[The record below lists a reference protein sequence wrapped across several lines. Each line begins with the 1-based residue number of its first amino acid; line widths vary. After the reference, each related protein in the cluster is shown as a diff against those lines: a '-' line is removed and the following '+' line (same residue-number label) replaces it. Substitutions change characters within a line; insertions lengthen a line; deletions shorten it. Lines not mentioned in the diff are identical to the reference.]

1 MVERLS
7 VPSTDHISF
16 QHRVGARWQQQL
28 GSPQACTVA
37 APLVRS
43 HDIPT
48 NAKESKEFNDITCR
62 YTFVHTAQL
71 TLAKRRLP
79 QTSRYFRTTIGSF
92 QSQSQLPTLPFA
104 IQSPMIPRIPAPCLF
119 GNIALKLSHVSL
131 LHGSHGSP
139 PYRMPRILV
148 LCRSVPPPH
157 AYNVKWRSTYSDV
170 HRWVCKAQSP
180 DSPAH
185 LVLHTSLIFHIQLA
199 GV

>member
-119 GNIALKLSHVSL
+119 GNIALKLLMYPCCMAHTDPHL
-131 LHGSHGSP
+131 TGCP
-139 PYRMPRILV
+139 EF
-148 LCRSVPPPH
+148 LCFAVRF
-157 AYNVKWRSTYSDV
+157 RLRT
-170 HRWVCKAQSP
+170 R
-180 DSPAH
+180 
-185 LVLHTSLIFHIQLA
+185 TM
-199 GV
+199 